1 MSNES
6 PIEIIQ
12 TKLHRDVEKYGEV
25 QLFSKGE
32 SIFSPEQL
40 CQKFFFVLEGRIKVS
55 QVNLDDGK
63 EQTLK
68 ILTTGDMYDVVTL
81 LDKNIHENLLYAIDS
96 VKIIVFP
103 IEIVREWMYKD
114 PNFNKLLFPYIAKQF
129 REMEELALDLS
140 FHDTFKRLLKLISKN
155 INHSNPAKLNLIHDL
170 PHEEIASLIGTVR
183 KVLNRDIQKLK
194 KDGIIDVKRKNIEIK
209 DTQKLIDNLPIS

>member
-1 MSNES
+1 MSKES

-12 TKLHRDVEKYGEV
+12 TKIHQDVEKYGEV
-25 QLFSKGE
+25 QLFSQGE
-32 SIFSPEQL
+32 NIYSSEQMR
-40 CQKFFFVLEGRIKVS
+40 QKFFFVLEGRIKVS

-81 LDKNIHENLLYAIDS
+81 LDRNIHDNLLYALES

-103 IEIVREWMYKD
+103 IDIVREWMYKD

-129 REMEELALDLS
+129 RDMEELALDLS
-140 FHDTFKRLLKLISKN
+140 FYDTSKRLLKLISKN
-155 INHSNPAKLNLIHDL
+155 INHHNPAKLNLIHDL
-170 PHEEIASLIGTVR
+170 PHEELASLIGTVR
-183 KVLNRDIQKLK
+183 KVLNRHIQKLK
-194 KDGIIDVKRKNIEIK
+194 QDGIIDVSRKNIEIK
-209 DTQKLIDNLPIS
+209 DTQKLIDNLPLS